1 VRKKLSTVGAI
12 NISKQGR
19 EMKSNLSVRLAVMF
33 VMVNT
38 FVTAF
43 AESPSDM
50 RLYVLNSGSL
60 SLGKGV
66 LQNLAP
72 MEPQIRIPVAMFVI
86 KHPKG
91 NVLFDTG
98 NNDKIIDNPGYW
110 GPNFA
115 ALKPVNTPDVS
126 IESQLARI
134 NMTPDDI
141 TYVVVS
147 HMHLDHGGN
156 VGKFPN
162 STLIIQRD
170 EIEYA
175 MFPDEPFAGAFIPG
189 DVAEL
194 RSGIGVKKPN
204 AVPMLVL
211 EKTDLD
217 IFRDGAIVVKRA
229 RGHTKG
235 GQMLIVRLPN
245 TGTVILTGDAAYFRD
260 NVTKSIP
267 PNIALAYD
275 PAGILRGYEWIRY
288 MMASEGADFFTSH
301 DPDVFKAYKKAPEY
315 YD

>member
-1 VRKKLSTVGAI
+1 MDLSQLSRLGVALWCVGI
-12 NISKQGR
+12 
-19 EMKSNLSVRLAVMF
+19 VTTAV
-33 VMVNT
+33 
-38 FVTAF
+38 
-43 AESPSDM
+43 AESPAGM
-50 RLYVLNSGSL
+50 RLYVLNTGSL
-60 SLGKGV
+60 SLGKGA

-98 NNDKIIDNPGYW
+98 NNDKIIKDPSYW

-115 ALKPVNTPDVS
+115 ALKPVNTPDIS

-134 NMTPDDI
+134 DMKPDDI

-162 STLIIQRD
+162 STLVIQRD

-194 RSGIGVKKPN
+194 RSGIGEKKPN
-204 AVPMLVL
+204 ALPMLIL
-211 EKTDLD
+211 EKSDLD
-217 IFRDGAIVVKRA
+217 IFGDGSIVVKRA

-235 GQMLIVRLPN
+235 GQMLVVRLPN
-245 TGTVILTGDAAYFRD
+245 TGPVILTGDAAYFRE

-275 PAGILRGYEWIRY
+275 PAGIMRGYEWIRY

-301 DPDVFKAYKKAPEY
+301 DPDMFKAYKKAPEY

>member
-1 VRKKLSTVGAI
+1 MGTAI
-12 NISKQGR
+12 LFGLFIAAAQ
-19 EMKSNLSVRLAVMF
+19 AD
-33 VMVNT
+33 
-38 FVTAF
+38 
-43 AESPSDM
+43 SPAGM
-50 RLYVLNSGSL
+50 RMYVLNSGSL
-60 SLGKGV
+60 SLGKGA

-72 MEPQIRIPVAMFVI
+72 MEPQIRIPVAFFVI

-98 NNDKIIDNPGYW
+98 NNDKIIEDPSYW

-115 ALKPVNTPDVS
+115 ALKPVNTPDIS

-134 NMTPDDI
+134 DMKPDDF

-156 VGKFPN
+156 VAKFPN

-170 EIEYA
+170 ELEYA

-189 DVAEL
+189 DLEAL
-194 RSGIGVKKPN
+194 RSAVGVTKPN

-211 EKTDLD
+211 EKQDFD
-217 IFRDGAIVVKRA
+217 IFGDGSVVVKRF

-245 TGTVILTGDAAYFRD
+245 TGTIILTGDAAYFRD
-260 NVTKSIP
+260 NVLKSLP
-267 PNIALAYD
+267 PNIMLAYD
-275 PAGILRGYEWIRY
+275 PAGIMRGYEWIRH
-288 MMASEGADFFTSH
+288 MMASEGADFFTAH
-301 DPDVFKAYKKAPEY
+301 DPDAFKNYKKAPEY

>member
-1 VRKKLSTVGAI
+1 MDLSQLSRLVVALWCVGI
-12 NISKQGR
+12 
-19 EMKSNLSVRLAVMF
+19 VTTAV
-33 VMVNT
+33 
-38 FVTAF
+38 
-43 AESPSDM
+43 AESPAGM
-50 RLYVLNSGSL
+50 RLYVLNTGSL
-60 SLGKGV
+60 SLGKGA

-98 NNDKIIDNPGYW
+98 NNDKIIKDPSYW

-115 ALKPVNTPDVS
+115 ALKPVNTPDIS

-134 NMTPDDI
+134 DMKPDDI

-162 STLIIQRD
+162 STLVIQRD

-194 RSGIGVKKPN
+194 RSGIGEKKPN
-204 AVPMLVL
+204 ALPMLVL
-211 EKTDLD
+211 EKSDLD
-217 IFRDGAIVVKRA
+217 IFGDGSIVVKRA

-235 GQMLIVRLPN
+235 GQMLVVRLPN
-245 TGTVILTGDAAYFRD
+245 TGPVILTGDAAYFRE

-275 PAGILRGYEWIRY
+275 PAGIMRGYEWIRY

-301 DPDVFKAYKKAPEY
+301 DPDMFKAYKKAPEY

>member
-1 VRKKLSTVGAI
+1 
-12 NISKQGR
+12 
-19 EMKSNLSVRLAVMF
+19 MNLCRTGCAAVALWLVCF
-33 VMVNT
+33 AT
-38 FVTAF
+38 PAL
-43 AESPSDM
+43 AESPAGM

-60 SLGKGV
+60 SLGKGA
-66 LQNLAP
+66 LQNFAP
-72 MEPQIRIPVAMFVI
+72 MEPQIRVPVAFFVI

-98 NNDKIIDNPGYW
+98 NNDKIVSDPSYW

-115 ALKPVNTPDVS
+115 ALKPVVTPDIT
-126 IESQLARI
+126 IEAQLGRI
-134 NMTPDDI
+134 DMKPDDF

-162 STLIIQRD
+162 STLVIQRD

-175 MFPDEPFAGAFIPG
+175 MFPDAPFASAFIPG
-189 DVAEL
+189 DLAVL
-194 RSGIGVKKPN
+194 RSKVGSTKPN
-204 AVPMLVL
+204 ALPMLII
-211 EKTDLD
+211 EDDLD
-217 IFRDGAIVVKRA
+217 IFGDGSVVVKRS

-260 NVTKSIP
+260 NVMKNLP
-267 PNIALAYD
+267 PNIMLAYD
-275 PAGILRGYEWIRY
+275 PAGIMRGYEWIRH
-288 MMASEGADFFTSH
+288 MMATEGADFFTSH
-301 DPDVFKAYKKAPEY
+301 DPAAFKAYKKAPSY

>member
-1 VRKKLSTVGAI
+1 MITS
-12 NISKQGR
+12 
-19 EMKSNLSVRLAVMF
+19 RLVHIAVALVLVCFGMPI
-33 VMVNT
+33 V
-38 FVTAF
+38 AD
-43 AESPSDM
+43 SPAGM

-60 SLGKGV
+60 SLGKGMLV
-66 LQNLAP
+66 NMAP
-72 MEPQIRIPVAMFVI
+72 MEPPIRVPVAFFVI
-86 KHPKG
+86 QHPKG

-98 NNDKIIDNPGYW
+98 NNDKIIEDPGYW

-115 ALKPVNTPDVS
+115 ALKPVVTPEIS
-126 IESQLARI
+126 IEAQLGRLG
-134 NMTPDDI
+134 MKPDDF

-189 DVAEL
+189 DVAVL
-194 RSGIGVKKPN
+194 RSAVGVTKPN
-204 AVPMLVL
+204 AVPMLIL
-211 EKTDLD
+211 EGDLD
-217 IFRDGAIVVKRA
+217 IFGDGSVVVKRA

-245 TGTVILTGDAAYFRD
+245 TGPVILTGDAAYFRD
-260 NVTKSIP
+260 SVLKSLP

-275 PAGILRGYEWIRY
+275 PAGIMRGYEWIRY

-301 DPDVFKAYKKAPEY
+301 DPAAFKAYKKAPEY

>member
-1 VRKKLSTVGAI
+1 MDLSQLSRLVVALWCVGI
-12 NISKQGR
+12 
-19 EMKSNLSVRLAVMF
+19 VTTAV
-33 VMVNT
+33 
-38 FVTAF
+38 
-43 AESPSDM
+43 AESPAGM
-50 RLYVLNSGSL
+50 RLYVLNTGSL
-60 SLGKGV
+60 SLGKGA

-98 NNDKIIDNPGYW
+98 NNDKIIKDPSYW

-115 ALKPVNTPDVS
+115 TLKPVNTPDIS

-134 NMTPDDI
+134 DMKPDDI

-162 STLIIQRD
+162 STLVIQRD

-194 RSGIGVKKPN
+194 RSGVGEKKPN
-204 AVPMLVL
+204 ALPMLIL
-211 EKTDLD
+211 EKSDLD
-217 IFRDGAIVVKRA
+217 IFGDGSIVVKRA

-235 GQMLIVRLPN
+235 GQMLVVRLPN
-245 TGTVILTGDAAYFRD
+245 TGPVILTGDAAYFRE

-275 PAGILRGYEWIRY
+275 PAGIMRGYEWIRY

-301 DPDVFKAYKKAPEY
+301 DPDMFKAYKKAPEY

>member
-1 VRKKLSTVGAI
+1 MDLSQLSRLVVALWCVGI
-12 NISKQGR
+12 
-19 EMKSNLSVRLAVMF
+19 VTTAV
-33 VMVNT
+33 
-38 FVTAF
+38 
-43 AESPSDM
+43 AESPAGM
-50 RLYVLNSGSL
+50 RLYVLNTGSL
-60 SLGKGV
+60 SLGKGA

-98 NNDKIIDNPGYW
+98 NNDKIIKDPSYW

-115 ALKPVNTPDVS
+115 ALKPVNTPDIS

-134 NMTPDDI
+134 DMKPDDI

-162 STLIIQRD
+162 STLVIQRD

-194 RSGIGVKKPN
+194 RSGIGEKKPN
-204 AVPMLVL
+204 ALPMLIL
-211 EKTDLD
+211 EKSDLD
-217 IFRDGAIVVKRA
+217 IFGDGSIVVKRA

-235 GQMLIVRLPN
+235 GQMLVVRLPN
-245 TGTVILTGDAAYFRD
+245 TGPVILTGDAAYFRE

-275 PAGILRGYEWIRY
+275 PAGIMRGYEWIRY

-301 DPDVFKAYKKAPEY
+301 DPDMFKAYKKAPEY

>member
-1 VRKKLSTVGAI
+1 MSYLSRIFVALLCVGMLIPA
-12 NISKQGR
+12 
-19 EMKSNLSVRLAVMF
+19 L
-33 VMVNT
+33 
-38 FVTAF
+38 
-43 AESPSDM
+43 AESPAGM
-50 RLYVLNSGSL
+50 RLYVLNTGSL
-60 SLGKGV
+60 SLGKGA
-66 LQNLAP
+66 LQNFAP

-86 KHPKG
+86 QHPKG
-91 NVLFDTG
+91 NVMFDTG
-98 NNDKIIDNPGYW
+98 NNDKILEDPSYW
-110 GPNFA
+110 GPNFL
-115 ALKPVNTPDVS
+115 ALKPVVTPEVS
-126 IESQLARI
+126 IESQLGRI
-134 NMTPDDI
+134 SMKPDDI

-175 MFPDEPFAGAFIPG
+175 MFPDEPFASAFIPE

-194 RSGIGVKKPN
+194 RSAVGVKKPN
-204 AVPMLVL
+204 ALPMLVL
-211 EKTDLD
+211 EQTDFD
-217 IFRDGAIVVKRA
+217 IFGDGSIVVKRA

-245 TGTVILTGDAAYFRD
+245 TGTVILTGDAAYFRE

-275 PAGILRGYEWIRY
+275 PAGIMRGYEWIRF

-301 DPDVFKAYKKAPEY
+301 DPDAFKAYKKAPEY

>member
-1 VRKKLSTVGAI
+1 MRAQYAVDKWFVTRE
-12 NISKQGR
+12 QGGV
-19 EMKSNLSVRLAVMF
+19 MKSSRLAHLAVALVLVCF
-33 VMVNT
+33 VVPSL
-38 FVTAF
+38 
-43 AESPSDM
+43 AESPAGM

-60 SLGKGV
+60 AIGKGA
-66 LQNLAP
+66 LENFAP
-72 MEPQIRIPVAMFVI
+72 MDPPIRIPVAFFVI
-86 KHPKG
+86 QHPKG

-98 NNDKIIDNPGYW
+98 NNDKIIDDPSYW

-115 ALKPVNTPDVS
+115 ALKPVVTPEIR
-126 IESQLARI
+126 IEAQLGRI
-134 NMTPDDI
+134 GMKPDDF

-175 MFPDEPFAGAFIPG
+175 MFTDEPFAGAFIPG
-189 DVAEL
+189 DVAAL
-194 RSGIGVKKPN
+194 RSMVGVSKPN
-204 AVPMLVL
+204 ALPMLIIDD
-211 EKTDLD
+211 DLD
-217 IFRDGAIVVKRA
+217 IFGDGSVVVKRA

-235 GQMLIVRLPN
+235 GQMLIVRLPH

-260 NVTKSIP
+260 SVLKSLP
-267 PNIALAYD
+267 PNLVLAYD
-275 PAGILRGYEWIRY
+275 PAGIMRGYEWIRY

-301 DPDVFKAYKKAPEY
+301 DPDAFKAYKKAPEY

>member
-1 VRKKLSTVGAI
+1 MKLSQLSRLVVAFWCASI
-12 NISKQGR
+12 VIPAVA
-19 EMKSNLSVRLAVMF
+19 KSPAG
-33 VMVNT
+33 
-38 FVTAF
+38 
-43 AESPSDM
+43 M

-60 SLGKGV
+60 SLGKGA

-86 KHPKG
+86 KHPNG
-91 NVLFDTG
+91 NVMFDTG
-98 NNDKIIDNPGYW
+98 NNDKIIKDPSYW

-134 NMTPDDI
+134 DMKPDDL

-204 AVPMLVL
+204 AIPMLVL
-211 EKTDLD
+211 EETDLD
-217 IFRDGAIVVKRA
+217 IFGDGSIVVKRA

-235 GQMLIVRLPN
+235 GQMLVVRLPN

-275 PAGILRGYEWIRY
+275 PAGIMRGYEWIRY